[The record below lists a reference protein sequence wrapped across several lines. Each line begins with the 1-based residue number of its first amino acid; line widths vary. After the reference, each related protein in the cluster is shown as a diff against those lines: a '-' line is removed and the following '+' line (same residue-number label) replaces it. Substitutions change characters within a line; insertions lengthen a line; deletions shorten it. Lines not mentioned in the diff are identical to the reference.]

1 MRAPIPQPNETFDHY
16 SIRAQRDLFSSVRDP
31 FERMRIVRYA
41 WRQHRGQT
49 VEERLADQAF
59 GDRYSKAEDVCVFAE
74 HDTTDSQGKP
84 RSYRLRDLAQIV
96 RYCNDRAREHQA
108 FAAIADRHTSNPGD
122 PNPAEPRV
130 LGYVGPYRLG
140 LIGDRKPTWAIFCDE
155 YRFPGAAETF
165 QQKNRRS
172 VELWTDRKT
181 GRRWFDPITTCGADA
196 PRLPLPARYSM
207 MRRGGMEL
215 ERYTVGA
222 PSFSAPSATSTSLK
236 TATPATPPAKQCYA
250 AEDGAI
256 TQDPNPGGAPM
267 DGTTNFEQKIGDMSV
282 SDLTDI
288 IMSLPPI
295 QWAMTQM
302 SKPETGPGMDQLSAS
317 PSAPTP
323 QGPPPGAPPPA
334 PGGTPG
340 TEPDGDENLGDLEDL
355 LGQENEPPG
364 AGAGPT
370 DDTPP
375 PEEGDDDDKEKNSMS
390 AYSAKTIQD
399 LTKENYSLR
408 KSQNHVVRQLGEATA
423 RLQSLERA
431 AADAKRQA
439 KFLEFGSRFPQ
450 FPLDDDDRKPA
461 LYSMG
466 SNMTDSQF
474 DQYMAGLERHAA
486 KVPILQ
492 TQLPRG
498 EAASNPSDIEKEQ
511 FAMRAQ
517 QRAVELYQMSQG
529 GSNPLVWE
537 QAWENACKE
546 LQGT

>member
-1 MRAPIPQPNETFDHY
+1 
-16 SIRAQRDLFSSVRDP
+16 
-31 FERMRIVRYA
+31 
-41 WRQHRGQT
+41 
-49 VEERLADQAF
+49 
-59 GDRYSKAEDVCVFAE
+59 
-74 HDTTDSQGKP
+74 
-84 RSYRLRDLAQIV
+84 
-96 RYCNDRAREHQA
+96 
-108 FAAIADRHTSNPGD
+108 
-122 PNPAEPRV
+122 
-130 LGYVGPYRLG
+130 
-140 LIGDRKPTWAIFCDE
+140 
-155 YRFPGAAETF
+155 
-165 QQKNRRS
+165 
-172 VELWTDRKT
+172 
-181 GRRWFDPITTCGADA
+181 
-196 PRLPLPARYSM
+196 
-207 MRRGGMEL
+207 
-215 ERYTVGA
+215 
-222 PSFSAPSATSTSLK
+222 
-236 TATPATPPAKQCYA
+236 
-250 AEDGAI
+250 
-256 TQDPNPGGAPM
+256 
-267 DGTTNFEQKIGDMSV
+267 
-282 SDLTDI
+282 
-288 IMSLPPI
+288 
-295 QWAMTQM
+295 
-302 SKPETGPGMDQLSAS
+302 
-317 PSAPTP
+317 
-323 QGPPPGAPPPA
+323 
-334 PGGTPG
+334 
-340 TEPDGDENLGDLEDL
+340 
-355 LGQENEPPG
+355 
-364 AGAGPT
+364 
-370 DDTPP
+370 
-375 PEEGDDDDKEKNSMS
+375 MS